1 LKNENMTIAYLGL
14 GSNLGDRKQNIKASL
29 ASLAAQDGLKLLRS
43 SSITETK
50 PLGQKVQ
57 PDYLNCV
64 AEIQTSLSADE
75 LLEVLKKIESLSGRE
90 RTGQVWASRI
100 IDIDIVLFGSDVI
113 KTVQLT
119 IPHANMHLRSF
130 VLAGLAELAPYA
142 VHPLLGEKISVLY
155 KRLNGENFHIDL
167 RLPQLVSVAGI
178 IGAGK
183 STLAQGLADAFDFRL
198 IKEAY
203 DANPFM
209 RDVYAGKK
217 EYALDSQLYFFLS
230 RMEQLKLRNFKDR
243 KIAISDYIMNQE
255 LVYAKIWLDEIQ
267 FELYKKINAEMSILA
282 VEPTV
287 VIYLKASAEECLKRI
302 HLRNRPYEQGID
314 IKFLE
319 RLCGEYEKLFAE
331 FKACPVITLDADKCD
346 FRQSGEVEKIGKQI
360 GYYTN
365 CT

>member
-1 LKNENMTIAYLGL
+1 MKNEKTTIAYLGL
-14 GSNLGDRKQNIKASL
+14 GSNLGDREQNIKSAL
-29 ASLAAQDGLKLLRS
+29 QSLAAHDDLKLLRS
-43 SSITETK
+43 SSIAETK
-50 PLGQKVQ
+50 PLGQKAQ

-64 AEIQTSLSADE
+64 AEIQTSLSADV
-75 LLEVLKKIESLSGRE
+75 LLKVLKEIESLSGRE

-100 IDIDIVLFGSDVI
+100 IDIDILLFGSDVV

-130 VLAGLAELAPYA
+130 VLAGLCELASDFI
-142 VHPLLGEKISVLY
+142 HPLLGEKISVIY
-155 KRLNGENFHIDL
+155 KRLNGENFHIDS

-183 STLAQGLADAFDFRL
+183 STLAKGLADTFDFRL

-230 RMEQLKLRNFKDR
+230 RMEQLKSENFKDR

-255 LVYAKIWLDEIQ
+255 LVYAKIWLDKIQ
-267 FELYKKINAEMSILA
+267 FELYKKINAEMSVSV
-282 VEPTV
+282 VEPRV

-319 RLCGEYEKLFAE
+319 KLCGEYEEVFAE
-331 FKACPVITLDADKCD
+331 FRACPVITLDADKCD
-346 FRQSGEVEKIGKQI
+346 FRQSGEVEKIGRQI